1 MKKNLIITLVISVCA
16 LLTYAQPASVK
27 NVGKSIV
34 TLKAYD
40 ADGLEREP
48 FYGFMIDTNGTVV
61 APWKPFAGASSV
73 VAIDEKGNEI
83 SVETVAGVNELYDV
97 CRFKLNGLKLQPLT
111 VASKPV
117 TKGNKVWLVQ
127 APKGKDK
134 ATESEIEKAETF
146 MEKYNYYVIAYNDA
160 PAASG
165 LPVLDDAGNVVA
177 LYLTSSDGLNKTAI
191 DIQFIKDLQ
200 NAGLAINSTL
210 FQNSCVRPELSSDKK
225 DALLTIILAGQQGD
239 NAKYEK
245 YVNDYIAM
253 FPAEV
258 DGYSSRALLKV
269 NANDFAGADK
279 DMQEA
284 VAKSTNKAEAHAEY
298 SRIIYQKLVFNPDT
312 LFTDWTLDKALD
324 EIQQAYALDAQPI
337 YKHREAQIVFSKGE
351 YDKAYEMFMDL
362 TKTSLNSPEVFLE
375 AAQCK
380 GQLGANDEEILALL
394 DSAVVA
400 CPKPYTSASASYILA
415 RGQQYDKM
423 GEYRKALADY
433 NVYDTLVVNRGSA
446 EFYYTRYRCEMNVRQ
461 YQQALNDIAHA
472 AYLNQSEPLYF
483 AEMASLQ
490 LRVNR
495 PEDAILASNLCLQL
509 EPESTDAL
517 IIKGIALAQTGQKEE
532 AIACLTQAKEL
543 GDERAPGLIEKYGK

>member
-284 VAKSTNKAEAHAEY
+284 VAKSTNKAESHAEY

-324 EIQQAYALDAQPI
+324 EIQQAYALDAQPV

-543 GDERAPGLIEKYGK
+543 GDERAPGLIKKYGK

>member
-324 EIQQAYALDAQPI
+324 EIQQAYALDAQPV

>member
-16 LLTYAQPASVK
+16 LLTCAQPASVK

-312 LFTDWTLDKALD
+312 LFTEWTLDKALD
-324 EIQQAYALDAQPI
+324 EIQQAYALDAQPV

>member
-312 LFTDWTLDKALD
+312 LFTEWTLDKALD
-324 EIQQAYALDAQPI
+324 EIQQAYALDAQPV

>member
-284 VAKSTNKAEAHAEY
+284 VAKSTNKAESHAEY

-324 EIQQAYALDAQPI
+324 EIQQAYALDAQPV